1 MVPRVL
7 FCLHVF
13 CEHCLDKKMIGEGG
27 DAGTAETTI
36 TCPTCNQDTKVSV
49 IFNYDI
55 LLLLLHFEFEHI
67 ELDFFVI
74 LKRTCITLFLIIN

>member
-7 FCLHVF
+7 SCLHVF

-36 TCPTCNQDTKVSV
+36 TCPTCNQDTKVL
-49 IFNYDI
+49 N
-55 LLLLLHFEFEHI
+55 
-67 ELDFFVI
+67 
-74 LKRTCITLFLIIN
+74 